1 MTIYAN
7 RISNNNGELIQIKL
21 QVPLQDSD
29 ILMYNYDKKAFTNV
43 NTIKVGQI
51 TSAQNY
57 GGTNS
62 VGLYANQDN
71 TTLMF
76 KEIIPGNGIEINQT
90 DTSITINTNLNTSS
104 MSVPGSYKI
113 TVGTQT
119 PNSKFEVWTASST
132 PINQKTITEPMSIDF
147 LLQDV
152 YTGNDPNYNKGFFQT
167 VNAGN
172 GFYDNGLR
180 PNMYIEVDNAGD
192 QSGLY
197 QIYDIVLSN
206 VSGAMY
212 TTLYINQL
220 FDGTTAYNLG
230 GPKPSV
236 HFVSYDLYAE
246 IDSLIEQYTNL
257 GLTPPPPPFD
267 MKYLISSWFYDF
279 GPDGYNIVEGMQFR
293 LVGSDVH
300 DGVYLIKSVIPKGQ
314 NQLSMLEIDETTP
327 LPIPGL
333 IKGSNVQLVFDAQN
347 VPTGFSVDTSG
358 TVLAN
363 TVAAQNMEV
372 IQAPVNSNDVVN
384 KQYVDNFTAKISQS
398 KMYFMSFLN

>member
-43 NTIKVGQI
+43 STIHVGSI
-51 TSAQNY
+51 TNAQNY

-62 VGLYANQDN
+62 INIYANQDN

-104 MSVPGSYKI
+104 MSVPENYKI
-113 TVGTQT
+113 TIGTQT
-119 PNSKFEVWTASST
+119 PNSKFEIWTASST
-132 PINQKTITEPMSIDF
+132 PINLKTIQEPISIDF

-152 YTGNDPNYNKGFFQT
+152 YNGNDPNYNKGFFQT
-167 VNAGN
+167 VNNGN

-180 PNMYIEVDNAGD
+180 SGMFVEIDNCGD
-192 QSGLY
+192 QNGQY
-197 QIYDIVLSN
+197 QIYDIVTSN
-206 VSGAMY
+206 QNGKMY
-212 TTLYINQL
+212 STLYINQL
-220 FDGTTAYNLG
+220 FEGTSAYNLG
-230 GPKPSV
+230 GPRQSV
-236 HFVSYDLYAE
+236 HFISYDFYAE

-267 MKYLISSWFYDF
+267 MKYLISSFFYDF

-293 LVGSDVH
+293 LVGSDAH

-333 IKGSNVQLVFDAQN
+333 IKGSNVQLIFDAQN